1 VEKHVIELKMEQNQ
15 GASLHR
21 TTKTKEE
28 VRSDSGDAENWG
40 RRPGWQISAW
50 EKKFLRAAR
59 VSGTEKMP
67 GGAVL
72 VTGGKIQSG
81 VLCSEQEN
89 WPRLWPRAGE
99 KPGKWIQPK
108 NKQKN
113 WIFGQQ
119 WWVLENDTRGATRG
133 GGDQIDSGF
142 DKKHSWSGSNKH
154 KHKTKW
160 GWNS

>member
-89 WPRLWPRAGE
+89 WSCPLAMSRRETREMNSTEEQTE
-99 KPGKWIQPK
+99 KLNLQ
-108 NKQKN
+108 
-113 WIFGQQ
+113 
-119 WWVLENDTRGATRG
+119 ATV
-133 GGDQIDSGF
+133 GF
-142 DKKHSWSGSNKH
+142 DKKHSRSGSNKH

-160 GWNS
+160 GWNPWTKIRIFAP